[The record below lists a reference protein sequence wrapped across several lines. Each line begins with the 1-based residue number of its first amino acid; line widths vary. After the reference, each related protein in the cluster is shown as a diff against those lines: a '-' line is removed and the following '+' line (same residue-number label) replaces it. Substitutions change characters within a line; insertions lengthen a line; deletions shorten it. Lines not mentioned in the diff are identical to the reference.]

1 MGWSGRALRGSG
13 KGPGGGR
20 DHGGKRLVV
29 KARGGRGCRAR
40 LLNTSRSYPG
50 AMCSSCVYMCL

>member
-1 MGWSGRALRGSG
+1 MGWSGRALGGSG

-29 KARGGRGCRAR
+29 KGRGGG
-40 LLNTSRSYPG
+40 LG
-50 AMCSSCVYMCL
+50 DVEQSC